1 MTGYEPRAIPDGG
14 ENAWHWRHAEIA
26 RAFTALEVTDAIA
39 QADRFDRI
47 AVRWTEGLDAFART
61 MRETLATAWAGVG
74 ADAAGA
80 AVSAYVARA
89 RELTPA
95 LVELPGL
102 VRAAAEAIVA
112 TKYAIPELVFD
123 EPRSALSPS
132 SGAAAHR
139 VAAAAEESARLAMR
153 ERYVLPFSAIDDRI
167 PVLPTPIRPVGSEA
181 DSGRQRA
188 RAWSA
193 DGTHTLSA
201 GRHHQP
207 LTDHDHALRRGGD
220 EQPSTDNDRALPKS
234 FNPFPSTNCD
244 HPQRMGSNQ
253 PPSVD
258 SDHALPTGGDH
269 RPSAGRVNAQS
280 TGDAASGVVNTSAAV
295 RGEPCQVSSPDV
307 GQLED
312 STAASG
318 GSIATGL
325 AVADS
330 SARESVG
337 EGMSDGESAAS
348 STVVSSSTTGVST
361 PSLSA
366 APGSHEFSAPGST
379 GFHTPGGPR
388 TAAPSSPGPAVPSG
402 TELHTPSGP
411 RSAAPGNIGLHTP
424 SGQGSAAP
432 GITGLDTPGGHG
444 TAAPSS
450 HGSAGPSSHGSAG
463 PSGHGFHAPGGVGF
477 HAPGAQRFR
486 AIGGSEFAAHSV
498 PALPGIG
505 ASVAGLGRAAADL
518 GDIGPGSGGPTAAV
532 GDRGAAGG
540 MPYRSG
546 LEGDFGRP
554 EAGRSVPGAVGP
566 VIGANPPGVPAPARV
581 IDRLFHY
588 AAPFGQAQ
596 APGGGAERAVPAYL
610 ITRANTDALLGEGRP
625 TVAGGVIGGAAE
637 SGPDAQHGSSARG

>member
-47 AVRWTEGLDAFART
+47 TVRWTEGLDAFART

-95 LVELPGL
+95 LVELPRL

-112 TKYAIPELVFD
+112 TKYAIPELVLD

-139 VAAAAEESARLAMR
+139 VVAAAEESARLAMR

-167 PVLPTPIRPVGSEA
+167 SVLPLPIRPVGSEA
-181 DSGRQRA
+181 NSGRQRA

-234 FNPFPSTNCD
+234 YNPFPSINCD
-244 HPQRMGSNQ
+244 HPRRMVSNQ
-253 PPSVD
+253 SAD
-258 SDHALPTGGDH
+258 SDHALPTDGDH
-269 RPSAGRVNAQS
+269 RPSAGRMNAQL
-280 TGDAASGVVNTSAAV
+280 TDEAASGVGNTAAAV
-295 RGEPCQVSSPDV
+295 RDEPCQVSSPDI
-307 GQLED
+307 GQLD

-330 SARESVG
+330 SAGESAG
-337 EGMSDGESAAS
+337 EGMPGGVSAAS

-366 APGSHEFSAPGST
+366 APASHEFSAPGST
-379 GFHTPGGPR
+379 GFLAPGGPGS
-388 TAAPSSPGPAVPSG
+388 AAPSG
-402 TELHTPSGP
+402 TRLHTPSGP
-411 RSAAPGNIGLHTP
+411 RSAAPG
-424 SGQGSAAP
+424 S
-432 GITGLDTPGGHG
+432 TGPHTPGGHG

-450 HGSAGPSSHGSAG
+450 HGSAE
-463 PSGHGFHAPGGVGF
+463 PSGHGF

-486 AIGGSEFAAHSV
+486 AIGGSEFAAHSE
-498 PALPGIG
+498 PAVPGIG

-518 GDIGPGSGGPTAAV
+518 GDSGPGSGGPTAAV

-546 LEGDFGRP
+546 REGDFGRP
-554 EAGRSVPGAVGP
+554 EAWRSVPGAVGP

-596 APGGGAERAVPAYL
+596 EPGGGAERAVPAYL

-637 SGPDAQHGSSARG
+637 SGPDAQHRSSARG